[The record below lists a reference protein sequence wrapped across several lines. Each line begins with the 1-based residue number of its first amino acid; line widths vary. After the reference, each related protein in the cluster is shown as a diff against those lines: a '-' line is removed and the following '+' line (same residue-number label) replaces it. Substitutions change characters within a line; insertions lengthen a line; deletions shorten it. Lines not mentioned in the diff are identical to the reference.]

1 MTRKRNHFQDK
12 YSINLH
18 YIRAAIEANTGQRLT
33 LERVRELLVEE
44 GLITKSQ
51 AERNAQLF
59 TGYSDFYDDTTESRK
74 SEDNGEIKEIVRGL
88 KNDRWEM
95 KMNTKYKVAKVER
108 ANCGAS
114 VRAAAGGY
122 MSVSGNGIDINQ
134 LEEPKAGYSKGG
146 YASKKKKKSKW
157 STRLL

>member
-59 TGYSDFYDDTTESRK
+59 TGYSDFTTIPQSQGNLRITARSKK
-74 SEDNGEIKEIVRGL
+74 SCV
-88 KNDRWEM
+88 
-95 KMNTKYKVAKVER
+95 
-108 ANCGAS
+108 
-114 VRAAAGGY
+114 
-122 MSVSGNGIDINQ
+122 
-134 LEEPKAGYSKGG
+134 
-146 YASKKKKKSKW
+146 ASKTTGEK
-157 STRLL
+157 